1 MTNDADFL
9 PAIGPA
15 KDERTWAMLAHLS
28 IVAQIFLPILVL
40 APLIILL
47 VKGDQMPFVKAQSK
61 EVVNL
66 QITLLLSAIVSWAL
80 VFVGIGIILLLA
92 LWAYSVVTGV
102 IGAVKANDG
111 ASYRYPFNLRLIN

>member
-9 PAIGPA
+9 PVNGPA
-15 KDERTWAMLAHLS
+15 KEERTWAMLAHLA
-28 IVAQIFLPILVL
+28 IVAQIFLPVLVL

-47 VKGDQMPFVKAQSK
+47 VKGDQMPFVKSQSK

-66 QITLLLSAIVSWAL
+66 QITLLLSAIASWIL
-80 VFVGIGIILLLA
+80 VFVGIGIVLLLA
-92 LWAYSVVTGV
+92 LWAYSIVAGV

-111 ASYRYPFNLRLIN
+111 VSYRYPFNLRLIN